1 MHMKARHIL
10 EGCLA
15 VLRYGL
21 AAGGTFG
28 FLMVL
33 PPAPFLK
40 EADEPFLEA
49 LFAAVATAAAFPIVL
64 GAEQLLGGTPA
75 YRWRLH
81 IPLVLWLV
89 LTAAAVALGTL
100 QPFPL
105 EPDEHVAGGMYPP
118 LSGVLNFCFVATLM
132 PPLTFWILLGVMRRV
147 MDRAGLRCGGQDGAP
162 AEAGRG
168 GRGGG
173 RASLRV

>member
-64 GAEQLLGGTPA
+64 GAEQLLGGTPDN
-75 YRWRLH
+75 RWRLR
-81 IPLVLWLV
+81 IPLPLWLV

-100 QPFPL
+100 LPFPL
-105 EPDEHVAGGMYPP
+105 ESDEYVSGRMYPP

-132 PPLTFWILLGVMRRV
+132 PPLTFWVLLGVMRRV
-147 MDRAGLRCGGQDGAP
+147 TDRAGLRRGGQDDALP
-162 AEAGRG
+162 TTG
-168 GRGGG
+168 G
-173 RASLRV
+173 